1 MAESLNSHLAVFN
14 TPKHKGALGREYSFV
29 KVNTPQVAIRSLKKA
44 EESDLYIIRLYEM
57 QGKSA
62 QNVEITF
69 PDAIESA
76 YETNGIEE
84 KIGEVTIQ
92 NNKLCFDMAS
102 YRPKTFAVR
111 LKKGNVKAAP
121 IKNIPLQLPFNSKAF
136 TPKTLVILFLS
147 IKKEIVSLLN

>member
-1 MAESLNSHLAVFN
+1 
-14 TPKHKGALGREYSFV
+14 
-29 KVNTPQVAIRSLKKA
+29 
-44 EESDLYIIRLYEM
+44 M

-121 IKNIPLQLPFNSKAF
+121 IKIFHFSYRLIAKLSLL
-136 TPKTLVILFLS
+136 KTLVILFLS

>member
-1 MAESLNSHLAVFN
+1 
-14 TPKHKGALGREYSFV
+14 
-29 KVNTPQVAIRSLKKA
+29 
-44 EESDLYIIRLYEM
+44 M

-92 NNKLCFDMAS
+92 NNKLCFDMAILS
-102 YRPKTFAVR
+102 TQNFRCP
-111 LKKGNVKAAP
+111 LEKGNVKAAP
-121 IKNIPLQLPFNSKAF
+121 IKKYS
-136 TPKTLVILFLS
+136 TSVTV
-147 IKKEIVSLLN
+147 

>member
-1 MAESLNSHLAVFN
+1 M
-14 TPKHKGALGREYSFV
+14 
-29 KVNTPQVAIRSLKKA
+29 AIRSLKKA

-92 NNKLCFDMAS
+92 TVS
-102 YRPKTFAVR
+102 YTQLYVYKRQVLP
-111 LKKGNVKAAP
+111 LK
-121 IKNIPLQLPFNSKAF
+121 I
-136 TPKTLVILFLS
+136 
-147 IKKEIVSLLN
+147 